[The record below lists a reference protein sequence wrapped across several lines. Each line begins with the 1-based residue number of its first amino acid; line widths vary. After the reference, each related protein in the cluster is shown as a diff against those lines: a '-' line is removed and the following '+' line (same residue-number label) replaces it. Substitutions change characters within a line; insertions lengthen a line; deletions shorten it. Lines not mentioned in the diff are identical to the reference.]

1 MMTNQTRSLVALA
14 AAGLLL
20 ASAPAFAGSMTYTA
34 DMNAASEVPPTASKG
49 TGTVTATYDTETKV
63 LTWKGTYTGLSGNAV
78 AAHFH
83 GPAPAGK
90 SAGVEVAIAKAD
102 SPFEGTATLTD
113 AQAKDL
119 ADGML
124 YVNVHTAAN
133 PDGEI
138 RGQVVAGK

>member
-1 MMTNQTRSLVALA
+1 MMINQTRSLVALA
-14 AAGLLL
+14 AAGLLV
-20 ASAPAFAGSMTYTA
+20 ASAPAFAGSMTFTA